1 MKYFVELD
9 GGSMKQHEVE
19 VRSELISKII
29 DLRPIAYNSSRI
41 FARYEKETTTFLEQE
56 LDYLRMGLPN
66 SDDEG
71 NWLYSKDTPPKERID
86 VLLDR
91 GIIND
96 EQYAKLIYKY
106 QIADKWAIKDRGE
119 LKLEEV

>member
-1 MKYFVELD
+1 
-9 GGSMKQHEVE
+9 MKQHEVE

-41 FARYEKETTTFLEQE
+41 FARLEKETTTFLEQE
-56 LDYLRMGLPN
+56 FDYLRIGLPN
-66 SDDEG
+66 RDGDG
-71 NWLYSKDTPPKERID
+71 DWLYSKDTPPKERID

-91 GIIND
+91 GIINE

>member
-1 MKYFVELD
+1 M
-9 GGSMKQHEVE
+9 SEVKA
-19 VRSELISKII
+19 ELISKII

-41 FARYEKETTTFLEQE
+41 FASYEKETTTFLEQE

-66 SDDEG
+66 RDDEG
-71 NWLYSKDTPPKERID
+71 DWLYSKDTPPKERID
-86 VLLDR
+86 VLLNR

-96 EQYAKLIYKY
+96 KQHTKLQHKY
-106 QIADKWAIKDRGE
+106 QVADKWTIKDRGE